1 MATYYDLII
10 RCPACLAAGEEP
22 GPASQWFHAK
32 SGCNG
37 KIQIGDDAQMK
48 CANPKCGD
56 TFHVKVARYAHEG
69 YHTDYRATTPAHFAS
84 AISTA
89 GQVTG
94 VAGKQ
99 WLIRLLENMGDDW

>member
-10 RCPACLAAGEEP
+10 RCPACLAKGVEP

-37 KIQIGDDAQMK
+37 KMQIGDDAQMK
-48 CANPKCGD
+48 CVKCGEA
-56 TFHVKVARYAHEG
+56 FHINVTRYACEAHQ
-69 YHTDYRATTPAHFAS
+69 TDFRAATPAHFAS

-89 GQVTG
+89 GQVTSI
-94 VAGKQ
+94 AGRQ
-99 WLIRLLENMGDDW
+99 WLIKLLENMGEDW

>member
-10 RCPACLAAGEEP
+10 RCPACLADGKEP

-32 SGCNG
+32 SGCGG
-37 KIQIGDDAQMK
+37 KMQIGDDAQLK
-48 CANPKCGD
+48 CVKCSEA
-56 TFHVKVARYAHEG
+56 FHIKVSRYACALHA
-69 YHTDYRATTPAHFAS
+69 TDFRPTTAAHFAS

-89 GQVTG
+89 GQITG
-94 VAGKQ
+94 VAGRQ